1 MKQTTTPGADA
12 LKQDTQATSKTAE
25 QQAQPE
31 EDRPTMLHN
40 TVTSW
45 RTECHSTY
53 IDARAV
59 GTASVAL
66 SGLQTILAI
75 LMQNEAD
82 KGCDGPGRLVLK
94 SYTVEGL
101 ICAAESC
108 AEMVG
113 AVIDGHHVDA
123 HSFNFDTL
131 AQRYMSQEAW
141 RATRGAEFT
150 DTSAAGGS
158 K

>member
-59 GTASVAL
+59 GAASVAL

-82 KGCDGPGRLVLK
+82 KGCDGLGRLVLK
-94 SYTVEGL
+94 PYSVEGL

-108 AEMVG
+108 AQMVSE
-113 AVIDGHHVDA
+113 VIDGRPVGSYAFDVDGPEGNVVQA
-123 HSFNFDTL
+123 VAWEQHCK
-131 AQRYMSQEAW
+131 AEARE
-141 RATRGAEFT
+141 RAKA
-150 DTSAAGGS
+150 
-158 K
+158 